1 MLNSVVGGAFEIS
14 GTQIPL
20 VIWKMWIMGRMIKA
34 AAMPMG
40 NPRAVLIYT
49 GMEDEV
55 GVVN

>member
-1 MLNSVVGGAFEIS
+1 
-14 GTQIPL
+14 
-20 VIWKMWIMGRMIKA
+20 MGRMIKV